1 MADEYLK
8 VIIKLTPNVS
18 KGQTGT
24 AETCV
29 LGERSGAVS
38 KGTREGHGQLLR
50 HLYGRVVTAG
60 LGGSWKGLREE
71 TMPSR
76 KTPGEVR
83 VTLGLPS
90 AWNRTENCSNTTNQP
105 QLVTVGLVPG
115 QRECADFMAWSSPIA
130 TS

>member
-50 HLYGRVVTAG
+50 HLYGRVVTGRQLEGAAG
-60 LGGSWKGLREE
+60 GDNAQQKDPWRSEGDTWTAVCMEQD
-71 TMPSR
+71 R
-76 KTPGEVR
+76 K
-83 VTLGLPS
+83 L
-90 AWNRTENCSNTTNQP
+90 
-105 QLVTVGLVPG
+105 
-115 QRECADFMAWSSPIA
+115 
-130 TS
+130 